1 MLARGGHQILD
12 LIMKGQE
19 VNNNT
24 KNEERTWT
32 EMIETYAS
40 DLVERVKSLIKDTAY
55 GGVAAL
61 LTKVR
66 IEAVRVKTED
76 A

>member
-55 GGVAAL
+55 GGCGG
-61 LTKVR
+61 TSY
-66 IEAVRVKTED
+66 
-76 A
+76 